1 MAGRI
6 TTEKNGP
13 IGYLV
18 FDHPERR
25 NAISSA
31 MWRAIP
37 DAVAS
42 LVGDDSVRVVVMR
55 GAGDQ
60 AFVAGADISEFQ
72 SARTSDSASD
82 YEADNATAFL
92 ALAQAEKP
100 VIAMIHGPC
109 VGGGVGLALTADFRF
124 ASDEA
129 IFAIPAARL
138 GLAYPFGGVEAL
150 VQLVG
155 PSVAKELFFTARRF
169 SAAEALA
176 RGLVNEVRPKADL
189 ESFVVKTAL
198 AMAENAPLTLKSIK
212 IAVREIAKPPE
223 SRDYGAVSD
232 SVAACFSSEDYQEG
246 IRAFLEKR
254 KPDFKGR

>member
-6 TTEKNGP
+6 TTEKEGP
-13 IGYLV
+13 LGFLI

-37 DAVAS
+37 DAVAK
-42 LVGDDSVRVVVMR
+42 LTADDAVRVIVLR

-72 SARTSDSASD
+72 SARTSTTSAD
-82 YEADNATAFL
+82 YEADNAAAFL
-92 ALAQAEKP
+92 SLTQAEKP

-109 VGGGVGLALTADFRF
+109 VGGGVALALTADLRF
-124 ASDEA
+124 ASDDA

-138 GLAYPFGGVEAL
+138 GLGYPFGGVESL

-155 PSVAKELFFTARRF
+155 PSVAKEMFFTARRF
-169 SAAEALA
+169 SAAEVLA
-176 RGLVNEVRPKADL
+176 RGLLNEVRPKAEL
-189 ESFVVKTAL
+189 NAFVREAAL
-198 AMAENAPLTLKSIK
+198 RIAENAPLTVRSIK

-223 SRDYGAVSD
+223 ARDYAAVTD
-232 SVAACFSSEDYQEG
+232 SLAKCFASSDYQEG
-246 IRAFLEKR
+246 IAAFLEKR
-254 KPDFKGR
+254 KPEFEGR